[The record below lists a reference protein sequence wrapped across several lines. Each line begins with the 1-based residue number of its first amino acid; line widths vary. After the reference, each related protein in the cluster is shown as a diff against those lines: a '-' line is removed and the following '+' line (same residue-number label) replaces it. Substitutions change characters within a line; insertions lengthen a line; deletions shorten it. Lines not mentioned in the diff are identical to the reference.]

1 MTDTA
6 APAPATPVR
15 KRDTHMLVGTV
26 LGHALEWY
34 DWGIYAIFVPFF
46 ATQFFDQQDPFS
58 ALLSSLA
65 IFAVGFIARP
75 LGGFVFGWL
84 ADRIGRKAS
93 MSATVSLIAAASFVM
108 GVSPTY
114 AAIGA
119 WASLILLAARVVQ
132 GLATGGELPS
142 AQTYLSEMAPAAR
155 RGRWSSLIYI
165 ASVFGNTVGVLLG
178 VILTTALSKQ
188 EMQAFGW
195 RIPFILGGVFGL
207 VAIYMRRKM
216 NESHAFTVEQQ
227 TDKVRLWPEIVKHR
241 KQAIHVIGLTV
252 GITVVYYSWVV
263 AAPAYAISSLH
274 IDSSAALWAGVAAA
288 VVMMAVMPLWG
299 MLSDRIGRKPVL
311 FISTLGCAILV
322 FPLQFLVRDSAWQL
336 FAGMAL
342 AAVFIS
348 AGVSI
353 LPAVYA
359 EMFPTRIRAIGLAV
373 PYSIAVAAFGGTAP
387 YLQSWMGAEFGRSAF
402 TGYVVVLMLIS
413 SVVTVS
419 IPETRAKEL
428 G

>member
-1 MTDTA
+1 
-6 APAPATPVR
+6 
-15 KRDTHMLVGTV
+15 
-26 LGHALEWY
+26 
-34 DWGIYAIFVPFF
+34 
-46 ATQFFDQQDPFS
+46 
-58 ALLSSLA
+58 
-65 IFAVGFIARP
+65 
-75 LGGFVFGWL
+75 
-84 ADRIGRKAS
+84 
-93 MSATVSLIAAASFVM
+93 
-108 GVSPTY
+108 
-114 AAIGA
+114 
-119 WASLILLAARVVQ
+119 
-132 GLATGGELPS
+132 
-142 AQTYLSEMAPAAR
+142 
-155 RGRWSSLIYI
+155 
-165 ASVFGNTVGVLLG
+165 
-178 VILTTALSKQ
+178 
-188 EMQAFGW
+188 
-195 RIPFILGGVFGL
+195 
-207 VAIYMRRKM
+207 
-216 NESHAFTVEQQ
+216 
-227 TDKVRLWPEIVKHR
+227 
-241 KQAIHVIGLTV
+241 
-252 GITVVYYSWVV
+252 
-263 AAPAYAISSLH
+263 
-274 IDSSAALWAGVAAA
+274 
-288 VVMMAVMPLWG
+288 MPLWG